1 MSVPN
6 FLFVPSKMA
15 TVNQGRLLEVLAK
28 VGNVYQ
34 TCGTAEQTIQHL
46 RNQGVL
52 PKDMDD
58 DDDAD
63 IIEFFVVVA
72 PPPPFTPIESR
83 SEKDRQKI
91 KVGRGIFETIE
102 ELKNLPCVEVLDI
115 LFVADNPTLSGQS
128 YADNLRIKLTEYT
141 EGDEIENG
149 DWKTSYAEYP
159 TEPECHTWEDIC
171 DHKEFDALEPGE
183 VIVDRSKVVCAD
195 ADAFPG
201 YTSGSSGKR
210 MLLVARLLG
219 FA

>member
-1 MSVPN
+1 
-6 FLFVPSKMA
+6 MA
-15 TVNQGRLLEVLAK
+15 TVNQGRLLGVLAK

-34 TCGTAEQTIQHL
+34 TCGTAEQTIEHL
-46 RNQGVL
+46 RTKGVL
-52 PKDMDD
+52 PEDPDD
-58 DDDAD
+58 DHDAD
-63 IIEFFVVVA
+63 MVEFFVVVA

-102 ELKNLPCVEVLDI
+102 ELKDLPCVDVLDI
-115 LFVADNPTLSGQS
+115 LFVADNPALSDQS

-141 EGDEIENG
+141 EGDEIEGG

-159 TEPECHTWEDIC
+159 TEPECYTWEDIC
-171 DHKEFDALEPGE
+171 EQKEFDALEPGE
-183 VIVDRSKVVCAD
+183 VTVDRTKVVCAD

-210 MLLVARLLG
+210 MLLVARHLG
-219 FA
+219 LT